1 MKKIDVISIGAAL
14 VDMIAKVER
23 FPLDDDEVF
32 VSDLKMLSGGAAAN
46 TAAACSILGLNTA
59 FIGKLGQHDE
69 FGTKIIKDFERV
81 SVKTDYIKYSDQY
94 NTGSAYVALNKQN
107 KSRRIFAHSG
117 AANYLSKTDIKEE
130 ELTTAKLIYLSSLKN
145 LSPFIEAGKIGQ
157 KNGIPVIL
165 NPGMLIIE
173 QKFDKIKDLL
183 QYIDILILS
192 RREYATLL
200 NLKNNE
206 FSEQIYID
214 KSEEL
219 KKLGIRIV
227 IITLGKKGALLIY
240 EDQSIITPPIEI
252 DKIADTTG
260 AGDAFSAGF
269 MYGYLL
275 MKDLTFKNLI
285 KCVKIGNFVA
295 GNCIQRLGARNG
307 IPSQKEVE
315 EFQKKF

>member
-1 MKKIDVISIGAAL
+1 MKRIDVICIGAAL
-14 VDMIAKVER
+14 VDMIAEVER

-32 VSDLKMLSGGAAAN
+32 VSDLQMLSGGAAAN

-59 FIGKLGQHDE
+59 FIGKLGQDDE
-69 FGTKIIKDFERV
+69 FGRKIIKDFKKV
-81 SVKTDYIKYSDQY
+81 SVKTEYIKYSDQY
-94 NTGSAYVALNKQN
+94 TTGSAYVALNKQN
-107 KSRRIFAHSG
+107 KNRRIFAHSG

-130 ELTTAKLIYLSSLKN
+130 ELITSKLIYLSSLKN
-145 LSPFIEAGKIGQ
+145 LDPFIEAGKIGQ
-157 KNGIPVIL
+157 KNGIPVVL

-173 QKFDKIKDLL
+173 QKFDKIKELL

-200 NLKNNE
+200 SLNNE
-206 FSEQIYID
+206 VSEQFFID
-214 KSEEL
+214 KSEQL
-219 KKLGIRIV
+219 KKLGIKII

-240 EDQSIITPPIEI
+240 ENHSLISPPIKI
-252 DKIADTTG
+252 DRVADTTG

-269 MYGYLL
+269 MYGYSL
-275 MKDLTFKNLI
+275 MKNLTFKNLI

-295 GNCIQRLGARNG
+295 GNCIQKLGARYG
-307 IPSQKEVE
+307 IPSQEEVK